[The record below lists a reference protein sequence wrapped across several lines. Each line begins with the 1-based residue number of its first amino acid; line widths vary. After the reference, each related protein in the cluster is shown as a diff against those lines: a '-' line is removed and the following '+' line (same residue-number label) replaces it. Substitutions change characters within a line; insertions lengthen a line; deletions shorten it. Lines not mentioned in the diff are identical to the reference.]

1 MNIKIDTE
9 LSLPIYRQISN
20 SITAD
25 IKSGQMQAG
34 TKLPTV
40 RELADSLNVARGTV
54 KRAYDELEKSGII
67 SKSRGRGSF
76 VSHTEQSSESRK
88 EKAMQAID
96 GMLDTLE
103 SLKFS
108 PGEVSIFLDLKMRQR
123 VQRDYVVS
131 IAAVECCI
139 ETQLMLRQS
148 LQKLEGVDVLKS
160 DLYEMLADPE
170 TFHGSTDLVVTSSSH
185 FEQVAPLAPSGK
197 VMQAAMELTPASIAA
212 ISRLGRGRIGVLA
225 RSEKFAAL
233 AASALGKYAS
243 SAQVVVSK
251 VTGDGSPLDALLGN
265 IDILALPAGFY
276 NICSARDEQLIKS
289 FAREHSVVEIAY
301 RVDEGSMLYISGQ
314 VKALQLRKRR

>member
-20 SITAD
+20 SITAEV
-25 IKSGQMQAG
+25 KSGKLRNG

-40 RELADSLNVARGTV
+40 RQLADELKVARGTV

-67 SKSRGRGSF
+67 SKARGRGSF
-76 VSHTEQSSESRK
+76 ISYIEQSSESRK

-103 SLKFS
+103 SLRFS
-108 PGEVSIFLDLKMRQR
+108 PGETSIFLDLKMRQR
-123 VQRDYVVS
+123 IQRDYVVS

-148 LQKLEGVDVLKS
+148 LQSLEGVDVLKS

-170 TFHGSTDLVVTSSSH
+170 HFYSSVDLIVTSSSH

-197 VMQAAMELTPASIAA
+197 VMQVAMELTPATVAA
-212 ISRLGRGRIGVLA
+212 ISRLSRGRIGVLA

-243 SAQVVVSK
+243 AAQVVVSK
-251 VTGDGSPLDALLGN
+251 LTGDDKPLDALLGN

-276 NICSARDEQLIKS
+276 NICSARDEQLIKFFS
-289 FAREHSVVEIAY
+289 REHSIIEISY
-301 RVDEGSMLYISGQ
+301 RADEGSMLYISDQ
-314 VKALQLRKRR
+314 VKTLQLRKRR